1 MRACCKIKEKHSVC
15 GQVAVPDA
23 KQGGNNNKTEKKQEK
38 GQGGGIVKEVI
49 TEEAQDYEVKL
60 LILFLC

>member
-23 KQGGNNNKTEKKQEK
+23 KQGGNNNKTEK

-49 TEEAQDYEVKL
+49 TEEAQDLEVKL
-60 LILFLC
+60 SILFLC